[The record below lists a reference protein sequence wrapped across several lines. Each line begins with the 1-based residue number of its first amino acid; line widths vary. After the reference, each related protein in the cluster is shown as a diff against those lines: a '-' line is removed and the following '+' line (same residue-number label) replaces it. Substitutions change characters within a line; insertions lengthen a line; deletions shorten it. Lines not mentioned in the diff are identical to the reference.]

1 MTTYPDDGK
10 NLSAEDY
17 FKYFTL
23 NNQDY
28 LSETT
33 TGKYKLRVGK
43 WDFMTSGYGQFHTN
57 EADPEDPDKTL
68 KPYDR
73 ISWWQIM
80 VLVDNPQE
88 VDKSK
93 AHWVV
98 FSKYPSRNFKQQ
110 YENGEYFAIWADLDS
125 NTLPLSKI
133 GEILE
138 NKIIGYYRYEIYTTS
153 SATEDNLKARILI
166 PVKTPLTGEEFV
178 MAQEIFNDKLE
189 ASGIT
194 PDRASERSAQLCYL
208 PNRGAF
214 YDSFSSRY
222 GVGTF
227 WPFQAWRLEIILKRD
242 ELEARQ
248 MHLDLEKAKAQHKR
262 TSLSSND
269 APNLIGAFNLAYT
282 VQDILTQA
290 GYDQKGNRFRHPNS
304 QSGSYSA
311 TVRQDAHGVWRVNTL
326 STADPLYVEGSKSA
340 HDAFSA
346 FEVLFHG

>member
-1 MTTYPDDGK
+1 MNTYPDDGK
-10 NLSAEDY
+10 NLNSADY
-17 FKYFTL
+17 WKYITL
-23 NNQDY
+23 NNHNY
-28 LSETT
+28 LSDTT
-33 TGKYKLRVGK
+33 AGRHMLRNGD

-57 EADPEDPDKTL
+57 EADPENPNKKL
-68 KPYDR
+68 KPYDM

-93 AHWVV
+93 AHWVI
-98 FSKYPSRNFKQQ
+98 FSKYQSRNFKQQ
-110 YENGEYFAIWADLDS
+110 YENGEYFVIWADLDS
-125 NTLPLSKI
+125 NTLLLSKI

-138 NKIIGYYRYEIYTTS
+138 SKIIGYCRYEIYTTS
-153 SATEDNLKARILI
+153 SAAEDILKARILI
-166 PVKTPLTGEEFV
+166 PVNAPLTGEEFV
-178 MAQEIFNDKLE
+178 MAQEILNDKLE

-194 PDRASERSAQLCYL
+194 PDRATERSAQLCYL
-208 PNRGAF
+208 PNRGAV

-222 GVGTF
+222 GIDTF
-227 WPFQAWRLEIILKRD
+227 WPFQEWHLEIILKRD

-248 MHLDLEKAKAQHKR
+248 IHLDLEKAKAQHKR
-262 TSLSSND
+262 SSLSLND
-269 APNLIGAFNLAYT
+269 APDLIGAFNLAYT
-282 VQDILTQA
+282 VQDILIQA

-311 TVRQDAHGVWRVNTL
+311 TVRQDDQGVWRVNTL
-326 STADPLYVEGSKSA
+326 STSDPLYIDGSKSA